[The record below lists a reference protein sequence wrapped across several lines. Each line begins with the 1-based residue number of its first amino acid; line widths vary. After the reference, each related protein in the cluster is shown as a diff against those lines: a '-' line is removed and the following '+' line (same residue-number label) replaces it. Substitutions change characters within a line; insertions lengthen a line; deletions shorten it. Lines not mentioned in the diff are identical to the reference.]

1 MLRNHHPVYYVVE
14 RDVWVLSRYADVQ
27 RVSRDWHSFS
37 SAPSVDLDDT
47 ANIIGPGSFIDVDP
61 PRHDVLRGLLRSAFS
76 AKTVTAGLGPSVA
89 SICDQLIRN
98 VAEDREVDLAAALA
112 WPLPV
117 ATLCHL
123 MGFPPQ
129 DVDALVPLLQAI
141 VARQPGSLHAPPSAL
156 AAYEVMTEYLVD
168 QIHDRERHAQAD
180 VLGLIVE
187 GTRAGT
193 VRSGEI
199 LGLCFLMCQAGT
211 STTAGLI
218 SNALAILYDHPD
230 QRRSLAREPA
240 LLAAGIEEILRFEA
254 PVQYLARRAVREVLV
269 HDVRIPDGDR
279 VVLLYGA
286 ANRDERRFQNSEVLD
301 LTREPRRHL
310 GFGEGIHSC
319 LGGPLARLE
328 SRILLERFLGRFPDY
343 ELVGEGVRSTEHT
356 TRGFFQLPAYLGPP
370 SHRGP

>member
-1 MLRNHHPVYYVVE
+1 
-14 RDVWVLSRYADVQ
+14 
-27 RVSRDWHSFS
+27 
-37 SAPSVDLDDT
+37 
-47 ANIIGPGSFIDVDP
+47 
-61 PRHDVLRGLLRSAFS
+61 
-76 AKTVTAGLGPSVA
+76 
-89 SICDQLIRN
+89 
-98 VAEDREVDLAAALA
+98 
-112 WPLPV
+112 
-117 ATLCHL
+117 
-123 MGFPPQ
+123 
-129 DVDALVPLLQAI
+129 
-141 VARQPGSLHAPPSAL
+141 
-156 AAYEVMTEYLVD
+156 MTEYLVD